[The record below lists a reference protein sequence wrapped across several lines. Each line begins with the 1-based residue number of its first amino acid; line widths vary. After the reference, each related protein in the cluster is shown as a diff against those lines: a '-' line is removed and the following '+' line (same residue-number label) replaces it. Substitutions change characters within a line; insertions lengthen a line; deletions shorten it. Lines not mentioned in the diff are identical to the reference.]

1 MKNIIIGFVIGVIIM
16 AILYKSCDNKQTITI
31 PETIS
36 DFKTKTEIKNTPI
49 SSKDLKPLIKEVPKW
64 YKDTKTEKELKQ
76 QVAEQQ
82 TRLKNYEEKIA
93 DAIDY
98 FSYQDSVTKAQ
109 LYAECNKLNSF
120 SQTWDD
126 SIKTL
131 TINGIAQG
139 KIKEIT
145 PYLKIKE
152 RKVIVPVKEKKF
164 SIAGGFG
171 TDFNATMPVYTFGF
185 GYKNYEFD
193 YLKING
199 QDFGT
204 AKYRIRF

>member
-1 MKNIIIGFVIGVIIM
+1 MKNISIGFIIGVIVM
-16 AILYKSCDNKQTITI
+16 AFFYNYCDDNQTITI
-31 PETIS
+31 PEKIL
-36 DFKTKTEIKNTPI
+36 DLETKTEIANTSV
-49 SSKDLKPLIKEVPKW
+49 SSSNLKPIIKEVPKW

-76 QVAEQQ
+76 QLSDQE
-82 TRLKNYEEKIA
+82 TRLKNYEEEIA
-93 DAIDY
+93 HAVDY
-98 FSYQDSVTKAQ
+98 FQYQDSVTKAK

-152 RKVIVPVKEKKF
+152 QKVIVPVKEKKF

-185 GYKNYEFD
+185 GYKIYEID
-193 YLKING
+193 YLKINS

-204 AKYRIRF
+204 VKVRFRF